1 MTQRTIDLALSMLA
15 ALAGL
20 LLSWPYFRQ
29 FRYWAVSEHMWWLYF
44 ALGYVLAV
52 FVFLVFIT
60 ALRTLFTHDA
70 LVKSAA
76 RAPRNDG
83 KAGKP

>member
-1 MTQRTIDLALSMLA
+1 MTQRTIDLTLSMLA

-52 FVFLVFIT
+52 FVFHVFIT

-70 LVKSAA
+70 IVQSGKP
-76 RAPRNDG
+76 APVGKD